1 MLKIPVSIGELVDK
15 ITILKIKLKFING
28 PKKVNVKKEYD
39 LLNDVLKDS
48 SLIIED
54 ELMSDLQGINQKL
67 WDVEDEIRIKE
78 LNNDFKKDFII
89 LARSIYKLND
99 KRSEIKKKINKKY
112 NSIIVEEKIYEKY
125 NWRLSSKGK

>member
-28 PKKVNVKKEYD
+28 QKRVNVKKEYD

-54 ELMSDLQGINQKL
+54 DLMSDLQGINQKL

-78 LNNDFKKDFII
+78 LNNDFKKDFIM

-99 KRSEIKKKINKKY
+99 KRSEIKKKINIKY

-125 NWRLSSKGK
+125 NWRVSSKGI

>member
-1 MLKIPVSIGELVDK
+1 MFKIPVSIGELVDK
-15 ITILKIKLKFING
+15 ITILKIKLKFLKG
-28 PKKVNVKKEYD
+28 QRKVNVKKEYD
-39 LLNDVLKDS
+39 LLNDVLKSS

-54 ELMSDLQGINQKL
+54 DLMSDLQLINQKL

-78 LNNDFKKDFII
+78 LNNDFKKDFIT

-112 NSIIVEEKIYEKY
+112 NSIIFEEKIYEKY
-125 NWRLSSKGK
+125 N

>member
-1 MLKIPVSIGELVDK
+1 MFKIPVSIGELVDK
-15 ITILKIKLKFING
+15 ITILKIKLKFLKG
-28 PKKVNVKKEYD
+28 QRKVNVKKEYD
-39 LLNDVLKDS
+39 LLNDVLKSS

-54 ELMSDLQGINQKL
+54 DLMSDLQGINQKL

-125 NWRLSSKGK
+125 N